1 MPLLFWPT
9 IGAAICGA
17 MPDVKHDPG
26 QGMNRG
32 ECSLKLSDLIR
43 RSTAF
48 PSSNLG
54 NGDGE
59 AR

>member
-1 MPLLFWPT
+1 
-9 IGAAICGA
+9 